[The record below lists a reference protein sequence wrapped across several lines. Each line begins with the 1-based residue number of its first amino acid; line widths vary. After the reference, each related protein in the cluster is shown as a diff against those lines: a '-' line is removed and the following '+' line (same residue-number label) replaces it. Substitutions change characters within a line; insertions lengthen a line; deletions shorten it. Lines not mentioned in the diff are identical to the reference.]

1 MEEEEKELSNSYS
14 KEESLSESQEEEIS
28 SSNSNQE
35 EEINSSNSSLE
46 ENSSEKNKNKTQFE
60 VIYSESK
67 YQKRKRRSKKEF
79 DGPSYKCPECGKSYL
94 SMPALNTHR
103 RTKHDLGKFGGGR
116 GRGRPRK
123 EPLII
128 SPDEIAPQI
137 NNTIIN
143 NNFMSYNKIEKKFK
157 HFFEKENRKLIVG
170 EKCDLDFLKKI
181 LNDIFMRFKGK
192 FNEKNVG
199 SYDKCS
205 FFKFLIENWNR
216 ENTDNDKNN
225 ASTFFTGSYNR
236 NKDNNKDVIHLNL
249 NENNNKEIMEKVF
262 LKYLKDCSFKTNK
275 NFFKNLLTFIVLLR
289 EGVNFINED
298 EENII
303 YSENNNCENLPE
315 SLNDIIEKYF
325 EPNFFFGIE
334 QKELVD
340 IITHFSHWL
349 FTNNYTDMKVT
360 Y

>member
-1 MEEEEKELSNSYS
+1 MEEEKELSNEYS
-14 KEESLSESQEEEIS
+14 REESLSESQEEIS

-35 EEINSSNSSLE
+35 DEINSSNSSIE

-60 VIYSESK
+60 VIHSESK

-128 SPDEIAPQI
+128 SPDEIVPQI

-157 HFFEKENRKLIVG
+157 HFFEKENRKFIIG
-170 EKCDLDFLKKI
+170 EKCDFEYLKKI
-181 LNDIFMRFKGK
+181 LNEVFIRFKEN
-192 FNEKNVG
+192 FNEKNTL
-199 SYDKCS
+199 SYDKYS
-205 FFKFLIENWNR
+205 FFKLLIENWNK
-216 ENTDNDKNN
+216 ENSDNDKNN
-225 ASTFFTGSYNR
+225 NNTVFIGSYVR
-236 NKDNNKDVIHLNL
+236 NKENNKEIINL
-249 NENNNKEIMEKVF
+249 NGNENKKKEIMEKVF
-262 LKYLKDCSFKTNK
+262 LKYLKDCSLKTNK
-275 NFFKNLLTFIVLLR
+275 SFFKNLLIFIVLLR
-289 EGVNFINED
+289 EGVNLINEN
-298 EENII
+298 EENLV
-303 YSENNNCENLPE
+303 YSENNNCEDLPE
-315 SLNDIIEKYF
+315 FLNDIIEKYF

-334 QKELVD
+334 QKELIE
-340 IITHFSHWL
+340 IITHFFYWL
-349 FTNNYTDMKVT
+349 FINNYTDMKVT